1 MISFFSCTGK
11 ASPTKTQ
18 QNDSFY
24 TTSYRYYS
32 QQIHTFSHAA
42 KYETF

>member
-1 MISFFSCTGK
+1 MISFFHV
-11 ASPTKTQ
+11 PVRQVQ
-18 QNDSFY
+18 QKHNKMIHSIPQ
-24 TTSYRYYS
+24 SYRYYS